1 MKTPH
6 SKGLRRT
13 VECLKATG
21 LPYEVKPGG
30 SHLKV
35 YLAGKM
41 IGVLSYCGN
50 SGKRRDTREIE
61 NRIQT
66 RAKELAC

>member
-1 MKTPH
+1 MKIPQ
-6 SKGLRRT
+6 SKGMRRT
-13 VECLKATG
+13 LECLKATG

-50 SGKRRDTREIE
+50 STKRRDTRKIE
-61 NRIQT
+61 TRISQ
-66 RAKELAC
+66 RVKELAC